1 MPTAGILRSVSALW
15 GLPMAPSMSVA
26 EAGSQ
31 VRNFRKAGF
40 SQSAGEPFYTD
51 ATRPSELA

>member
-1 MPTAGILRSVSALW
+1 VPTAGILRSVSALW

-31 VRNFRKAGF
+31 VRNFRKPDFRSLQVSHSIQTPLGHL
-40 SQSAGEPFYTD
+40 S
-51 ATRPSELA
+51 